1 MPKLVTRPSSWCGSE
16 PAKMSQNMTYTVKH
30 AFVNQAVKRWWDR
43 NEEYRVYQAASV
55 DIVDLVVTTCT
66 PSIGTSDDNRSFIVC
81 PKTIDSRMTL
91 DQYSVDVRVYLSA
104 NYRHTEIW
112 IDYLSSVGWLLTDCH
127 PTVTRPLADYRS
139 TIDRFIDRLLTDES
153 TDYRQ
158 IYRPIYQRKI
168 PNGLP
173 HLLK

>member
-30 AFVNQAVKRWWDR
+30 AFVNQAVKRWRDR

-91 DQYSVDVRVYLSA
+91 DQYSVDVRV
-104 NYRHTEIW
+104 
-112 IDYLSSVGWLLTDCH
+112 
-127 PTVTRPLADYRS
+127 
-139 TIDRFIDRLLTDES
+139 
-153 TDYRQ
+153 
-158 IYRPIYQRKI
+158 
-168 PNGLP
+168 
-173 HLLK
+173 

>member
-1 MPKLVTRPSSWCGSE
+1 
-16 PAKMSQNMTYTVKH
+16 MSQNMTYTVKH

-66 PSIGTSDDNRSFIVC
+66 PPIGTSDDNRSFIVC

-139 TIDRFIDRLLTDES
+139 TIDLFIDRLLTDES

-158 IYRPIYQRKI
+158 IYRPIYQKKI
-168 PNGLP
+168 PDGLP